1 MGKGVAIKDE
11 KRTRHYRSP
20 VHTDNVHL
28 PRPTRRSRWSTVAL
42 RSLRLG
48 AGGSCAPHR
57 RYAVIAAPYT
67 VFTKEATDPRT
78 ATGERS
84 RSPPSALRSGHERS
98 SIGFAE
104 GAKTSSSTVPES
116 EACSRSIIA
125 DVVRGPGLPRT
136 TFRLAR

>member
-78 ATGERS
+78 ATGERGPEV
-84 RSPPSALRSGHERS
+84 PPPLSAQAMSGAPSDLRKVLRP
-98 SIGFAE
+98 A
-104 GAKTSSSTVPES
+104 ARRYRR
-116 EACSRSIIA
+116 A
-125 DVVRGPGLPRT
+125 
-136 TFRLAR
+136 RLARARSLPTWSGAPDYRG